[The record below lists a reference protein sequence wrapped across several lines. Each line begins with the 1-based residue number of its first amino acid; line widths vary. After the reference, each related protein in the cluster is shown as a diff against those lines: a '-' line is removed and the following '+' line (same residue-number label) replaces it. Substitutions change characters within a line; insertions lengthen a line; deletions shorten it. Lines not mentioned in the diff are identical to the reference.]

1 MEQYEREHLGALRR
15 IAPECMVLLKSNG
28 DFPLAAPQKIALYGN
43 GARHTLKGGRGSGD
57 VNVEYFPSL
66 DVSSPQRR
74 GLMRMKQLTKRA
86 KILFKHG

>member
-57 VNVEYFPSL
+57 VNVEYFPS
-66 DVSSPQRR
+66 VEQ
-74 GLMRMKQLTKRA
+74 GLENAGCIVTTKGQP
-86 KILFKHG
+86 IYPTG